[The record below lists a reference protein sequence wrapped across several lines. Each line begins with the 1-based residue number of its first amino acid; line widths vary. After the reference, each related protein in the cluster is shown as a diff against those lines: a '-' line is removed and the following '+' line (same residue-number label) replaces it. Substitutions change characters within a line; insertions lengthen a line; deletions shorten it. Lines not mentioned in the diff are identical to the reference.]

1 MHVDDVSYT
10 VFINEKWKIMLLF
23 PILCIPT
30 HDYAHVILTSADGS
44 SQDVMKTEGACA
56 PS

>member
-1 MHVDDVSYT
+1 MHVNDVSYT
-10 VFINEKWKIMLLF
+10 VFINEKWKNMLLF

-44 SQDVMKTEGACA
+44 SQIK
-56 PS
+56 